1 MSRKTRLY
9 VIGGRSGRGERRL
22 AKNAAQA
29 IGWCVNLVRERRGPS
44 GNVLGPTQR
53 SVLMQL
59 KLTTRT
65 KDGILVIDCSGRIV
79 FGEESSMLRETIKK
93 AVTENNRIVLNL
105 GEVNYIDSGG
115 LGTLVALR
123 TTAQNAGGTIKLTN
137 LTKRVGDLLQVTK
150 LLTVF
155 DVYNSEAEAIESFR
169 KAA

>member
-1 MSRKTRLY
+1 
-9 VIGGRSGRGERRL
+9 
-22 AKNAAQA
+22 
-29 IGWCVNLVRERRGPS
+29 
-44 GNVLGPTQR
+44 
-53 SVLMQL
+53 MQL
-59 KLTTRT
+59 KLTTKT
-65 KDGILVIDCSGRIV
+65 KDGISIVDCIGRIV
-79 FGEESSMLRETIKK
+79 FGEESSLIRETVKK
-93 AVTENNRIVLNL
+93 AILENNRIVLNL
-105 GEVNYIDSGG
+105 GEVSYIDSGG